1 MLEIKT
7 LNTGYDKKQ
16 ILFDVSL
23 NVKQGEIVTIIG
35 PNGAGKSTILKA
47 ISGLIKVWNG
57 EIVFD
62 NKIIN
67 GNISSK
73 NIKLGLTYSPQG
85 NRVFDE
91 LSVKENLE
99 IGGYLLSKKELPQRI
114 ELVLETF
121 PILKERLRQISGSL
135 SGGEKQMLALARVL
149 IPSPKLLLLDEP
161 SLGLAPNFL
170 NDVFNKLK
178 ELNTQ
183 LGLTMLIVEQK
194 VKEVLAISNRT
205 YSLKLGKIVFE
216 GHSSDLVNDKEKLRE
231 LFL

>member
-1 MLEIKT
+1 M
-7 LNTGYDKKQ
+7 
-16 ILFDVSL
+16 
-23 NVKQGEIVTIIG
+23 
-35 PNGAGKSTILKA
+35 
-47 ISGLIKVWNG
+47 
-57 EIVFD
+57 
-62 NKIIN
+62 
-67 GNISSK
+67 
-73 NIKLGLTYSPQG
+73 TYSPQG
-85 NRVFDE
+85 DRVFDE
-91 LSVKENLE
+91 LTVKEKLE
-99 IGGYLLSKKELPQRI
+99 IRGYLLSKKEFPKRM

-121 PILKERLRQISGSL
+121 PILRERLKQISGYL

-170 NDVFNKLK
+170 KVVFNKLK

-205 YSLKLGKIVFE
+205 YSIKLGKIAFE
-216 GHSSDLVNDKEKLRE
+216 GSSKDLANEKEKLRE